1 MQYLLRL
8 SLCVFLCQACSTHS
22 KADAPA
28 VMPAS
33 TEGVASKN
41 GTFFLKMDWTTGPKS
56 AATSA
61 ATLSFYDANHHQ
73 AISVDSVAV
82 VPWMTT
88 MGHGTAM
95 KDQKIV
101 PVAGQVG
108 HFTIDGIYLIMGG
121 PWDIRVT
128 ATVNGSVDTATV
140 AVTAP

>member
-1 MQYLLRL
+1 MQTLLRL
-8 SLCVFLCQACSTHS
+8 SLCVLLCQACSTHN
-22 KADAPA
+22 KADA
-28 VMPAS
+28 PAS

-41 GTFFLKMDWTTGPKS
+41 STFFVIMDWTTGPKS

-73 AISVDSVAV
+73 PISVDSVAV
-82 VPWMTT
+82 APWMTT
-88 MGHGTAM
+88 MGHGTSM

-108 HFTIDGIYLIMGG
+108 RFTIDGIYLIMGG

-128 ATVNGSVDTATV
+128 AKVNGSMDTATV